1 VRCRQTLI
9 YSVCRNRLLTL
20 QTFKITWEGKKELVE
35 YEDDLTF
42 GELEAILANA
52 VDLSDVTKPRVNLP
66 AYRQDIL
73 LKTLRK
79 APFKVGDV
87 VTLRNLR
94 SSVVNDVLRGV
105 LKSFPLSK
113 FLEQWMGSFIGLEE
127 NLKIE
132 ESTTTSSQANLAG
145 RKRK

>member
-1 VRCRQTLI
+1 M
-9 YSVCRNRLLTL
+9 TL
-20 QTFKITWEGKKELVE
+20 QTFKITWEGKKELIE

-66 AYRQDIL
+66 EYRQAIL

-87 VTLRNLR
+87 VTLRNLK
-94 SSVVNDVLRGV
+94 SSVVNDVLKGV

-113 FLEQWMGSFIGLEE
+113 FLEQWMGSFVGNIDEV
-127 NLKIE
+127 KIE
-132 ESTTTSSQANLAG
+132 ENTITSSQPSSAG
-145 RKRK
+145 TRKK

>member
-1 VRCRQTLI
+1 M
-9 YSVCRNRLLTL
+9 TL
-20 QTFKITWEGKKELVE
+20 QTFKITWEGKKELIE

-52 VDLSDVTKPRVNLP
+52 VDLSDVTKPKVNLP
-66 AYRQDIL
+66 EYRQAIL

-87 VTLRNLR
+87 VALRNLK

-113 FLEQWMGSFIGLEE
+113 FLEQWMGSFVGNIED
-127 NLKIE
+127 LKIE
-132 ESTTTSSQANLAG
+132 ESTTTSSQPSSAG
-145 RKRK
+145 TKKK

>member
-1 VRCRQTLI
+1 M
-9 YSVCRNRLLTL
+9 TL
-20 QTFKITWEGKKELVE
+20 QTFKITWEGKKELIE

-66 AYRQDIL
+66 EYRQAIL

-87 VTLRNLR
+87 VTLRNLK

-113 FLEQWMGSFIGLEE
+113 FLEQWMASFIGDTSD
-127 NLKIE
+127 LKIE
-132 ESTTTSSQANLAG
+132 EITTTSSQESSAG
-145 RKRK
+145 RKKK

>member
-1 VRCRQTLI
+1 M
-9 YSVCRNRLLTL
+9 TL
-20 QTFKITWEGKKELVE
+20 QTFKITWEGKKELIE

-52 VDLSDVTKPRVNLP
+52 VDLSDVTKPKVNLP
-66 AYRQDIL
+66 EYRQAIL

-87 VTLRNLR
+87 VTLRNLK

-113 FLEQWMGSFIGLEE
+113 FLEQWMGSFVGNIDEV
-127 NLKIE
+127 KIE
-132 ESTTTSSQANLAG
+132 ENTITSSQPSSAG
-145 RKRK
+145 TRKK

>member
-1 VRCRQTLI
+1 M
-9 YSVCRNRLLTL
+9 TL
-20 QTFKITWEGKKELVE
+20 QTFKITWEGKKELIE
-35 YEDDLTF
+35 YEEDLTF

-66 AYRQDIL
+66 AYRQDLL

-79 APFKVGDV
+79 APFKVGDI
-87 VTLRNLR
+87 VTIRNLK

-113 FLEQWMGSFIGLEE
+113 FLEQWMGSFVGNIDEV
-127 NLKIE
+127 KIE
-132 ESTTTSSQANLAG
+132 ENTITSSQPSSAG
-145 RKRK
+145 TRKK

>member
-1 VRCRQTLI
+1 M
-9 YSVCRNRLLTL
+9 TL
-20 QTFKITWEGKKELVE
+20 QTFKITWEGKKELIE

-52 VDLSDVTKPRVNLP
+52 VDLSDVTKPKVNLP
-66 AYRQDIL
+66 EYRQAIL

-87 VTLRNLR
+87 VTLRNLK

-105 LKSFPLSK
+105 LKQFPLSK
-113 FLEQWMGSFIGLEE
+113 FLEQWMGSFIGEAKD
-127 NLKIE
+127 LKIE
-132 ESTTTSSQANLAG
+132 PSIKAISGENNLISLI
-145 RKRK
+145 K

>member
-1 VRCRQTLI
+1 M
-9 YSVCRNRLLTL
+9 TL
-20 QTFKITWEGKKELVE
+20 QTFKITWEGKKELIE

-52 VDLSDVTKPRVNLP
+52 VDLSDVTKPKVNLP
-66 AYRQDIL
+66 EYRQAIL

-87 VTLRNLR
+87 VTLRNLK

-113 FLEQWMGSFIGLEE
+113 FLEQWMASFIGDTSD
-127 NLKIE
+127 LKIE
-132 ESTTTSSQANLAG
+132 EITTTSSQESSAG
-145 RKRK
+145 RKKK

>member
-1 VRCRQTLI
+1 M
-9 YSVCRNRLLTL
+9 TL
-20 QTFKITWEGKKELVE
+20 QTFKITWEGKKELIE

-66 AYRQDIL
+66 EYRQAIL

-87 VTLRNLR
+87 VTLRNLK
-94 SSVVNDVLRGV
+94 SSVVNDVLRGI

-113 FLEQWMGSFIGLEE
+113 FLEQWMGSFIGDTSD
-127 NLKIE
+127 LKIE
-132 ESTTTSSQANLAG
+132 EITTTSSQGNSAG
-145 RKRK
+145 RKKK

>member
-1 VRCRQTLI
+1 M
-9 YSVCRNRLLTL
+9 TL
-20 QTFKITWEGKKELVE
+20 QTFKITWEGKKELIE

-66 AYRQDIL
+66 EYRQAIL

-87 VTLRNLR
+87 VTLRNLK

-113 FLEQWMGSFIGLEE
+113 FLEQWMASFIGDTSD
-127 NLKIE
+127 LKIE
-132 ESTTTSSQANLAG
+132 EITTTSSQGNSAG
-145 RKRK
+145 RKKK

>member
-1 VRCRQTLI
+1 MV
-9 YSVCRNRLLTL
+9 L

-113 FLEQWMGSFIGLEE
+113 FLEQWMASFIGDTSD
-127 NLKIE
+127 LKIE
-132 ESTTTSSQANLAG
+132 EITTTSSQESSAG
-145 RKRK
+145 QKKK